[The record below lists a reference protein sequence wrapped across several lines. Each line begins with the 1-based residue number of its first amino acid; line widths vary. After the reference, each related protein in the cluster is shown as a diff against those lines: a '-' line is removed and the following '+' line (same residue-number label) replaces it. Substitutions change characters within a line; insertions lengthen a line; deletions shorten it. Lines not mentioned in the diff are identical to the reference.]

1 MTAAPASVRLFQTHE
16 MEALRRD
23 RRLDPQVFR
32 KLRNDLLKKFE
43 SDEAVLE
50 KYPVAEAIE
59 LHSLKL
65 YQRMDSEID
74 GATKLLFETE
84 SGMLIESVILR
95 IATGRTTL
103 CVSSQIGCA
112 AACDFCAT
120 GKMGIAKNLATE
132 EILDQVVQAGQILR
146 GEDRRLSNI
155 VFMGMGEP
163 LHNEVNVTEAIE
175 LLTASDHFARSPST
189 VLVSTVGVPAG
200 MLQLAKRFPN
210 LNLALSLHSA
220 DQTTREKIIPLGKKA
235 SLTQLHDTILEIQTI
250 QDREFMIEYLMLR
263 DVNDSAKDADRL
275 IDWIG
280 DLRVHVNLIPY
291 NTIEA
296 SPHLHA
302 SSRPVIESFADILK
316 ASGLKT
322 TVRYSL
328 GNDIEAACGQL
339 IRQENRQRAMQA
351 RRTESESDLHVGF
364 LDVRQVVDGLESQK
378 NK

>member
-1 MTAAPASVRLFQTHE
+1 MTTAPASTGLFRADE
-16 MEALRRD
+16 MESLRRAL
-23 RRLDPQVFR
+23 RLDPQVLR

-43 SDEAVLE
+43 PDELVLNRF
-50 KYPVAEAIE
+50 PAADAIE

-84 SGMLIESVILR
+84 SGLLIESVILR

-146 GEDRRLSNI
+146 AEDRRLSNI

-163 LHNEVNVTEAIE
+163 LHNEGNVTEAIR
-175 LLTASDHFARSPST
+175 LLTAADHFARSPST
-189 VLVSTVGVPAG
+189 VLVSTVGVPAA
-200 MLQLAKRFPN
+200 MLRLAKTFPR

-220 DQTTREKIIPLGKKA
+220 DQATRQQIIPLGKKA
-235 SLTQLHDTILEIQTI
+235 SLTQLHDTIQEIQAI

-263 DVNDSAKDADRL
+263 DVNDSAEDAKRL
-275 IDWIG
+275 IDWIAN
-280 DLRVHVNLIPY
+280 LRVHVNLIPY
-291 NTIEA
+291 NSIEA
-296 SPHLHA
+296 SPHLKA
-302 SSRPVIESFADILK
+302 SPRPTIESFADVLK

-322 TVRYSL
+322 TIRYSL

-339 IRQENRQRAMQA
+339 IRQENRQRAIAA
-351 RRTESESDLHVGF
+351 RRTEADCDSHVGF
-364 LDVRQVVDGLESQK
+364 LDVRQVVDGFES
-378 NK
+378 

>member
-1 MTAAPASVRLFQTHE
+1 MTTAPASTGLFRADE
-16 MEALRRD
+16 MESLRRAL
-23 RRLDPQVFR
+23 RLDPQVLR

-43 SDEAVLE
+43 PDELVLNRF
-50 KYPVAEAIE
+50 PAADAIE

-84 SGMLIESVILR
+84 SGLLIESVILR

-146 GEDRRLSNI
+146 AEDRRLSNI

-163 LHNEVNVTEAIE
+163 LHNEANVTEAIR
-175 LLTASDHFARSPST
+175 LLTAADHFARSPST
-189 VLVSTVGVPAG
+189 VLVSTVGVPAA
-200 MLQLAKRFPN
+200 MLRLAKTFPR

-220 DQTTREKIIPLGKKA
+220 DQATRQQIIPLGKKA
-235 SLTQLHDTILEIQTI
+235 SLTQLHDTIQEIQAI

-263 DVNDSAKDADRL
+263 DVNDSAEDAKRL
-275 IDWIG
+275 IDWIAN
-280 DLRVHVNLIPY
+280 LRVHVNLIPY
-291 NTIEA
+291 NSIEA
-296 SPHLHA
+296 SPHLKA
-302 SSRPVIESFADILK
+302 APRPTIESFADVLK
-316 ASGLKT
+316 A
-322 TVRYSL
+322 
-328 GNDIEAACGQL
+328 
-339 IRQENRQRAMQA
+339 
-351 RRTESESDLHVGF
+351 
-364 LDVRQVVDGLESQK
+364 
-378 NK
+378 

>member
-16 MEALRRD
+16 MESLRRD

-200 MLQLAKRFPN
+200 MLRLAKRFPN

-351 RRTESESDLHVGF
+351 RRTESESDSHVGF

>member
-1 MTAAPASVRLFQTHE
+1 MSAAAATHRLFRMDE
-16 MEALRRD
+16 METLRRD
-23 RRLDPQVFR
+23 RRLDPQLIR
-32 KLRNDLLKKFE
+32 QLRNGLLKKFE
-43 SDEAVLE
+43 PDDVVRERFPASDAVQ
-50 KYPVAEAIE
+50 
-59 LHSLKL
+59 LHALKL
-65 YQRMDSEID
+65 FQRMDSEID
-74 GATKLLFETE
+74 GATKLLFETD
-84 SGMLIESVILR
+84 SGLLIESVILR
-95 IATGRTTL
+95 IASGRTTL

-146 GEDRRLSNI
+146 AENRRLSNI

-163 LHNEVNVTEAIE
+163 LHNEANVTEAIQ
-175 LLTASDHFARSPST
+175 LLTAPDHFARSPST
-189 VLVSTVGVPAG
+189 VLVSTVGVPAA
-200 MLQLAKRFPN
+200 MLRLANAFPR

-220 DQTTREKIIPLGKKA
+220 DQATRETIIPLGKKA
-235 SLTQLHDTILEIQTI
+235 SLTQLHDTIQEIQTI

-263 DVNDSAKDADRL
+263 GVNDSAEDAKRL

-296 SPHLHA
+296 SPHLQA
-302 SSRPVIESFADILK
+302 SPRPTIESFADLLK

-328 GNDIEAACGQL
+328 GHDIEAACGQL

-351 RRTESESDLHVGF
+351 RRAAAEGDSHVGF
-364 LDVRQVVDGLESQK
+364 LDVRQVIDGLES
-378 NK
+378 

>member
-16 MEALRRD
+16 MESLRRD

-200 MLQLAKRFPN
+200 MLRLAKRFPN

-364 LDVRQVVDGLESQK
+364 LDVGQVVDGLESQK

>member
-175 LLTASDHFARSPST
+175 LLTAPDHFARSPST

-200 MLQLAKRFPN
+200 MLRLAKRFPN

-235 SLTQLHDTILEIQTI
+235 SLAQLHDAIHEIQTI

-351 RRTESESDLHVGF
+351 RRTESESDSHVGF

>member
-1 MTAAPASVRLFQTHE
+1 

-175 LLTASDHFARSPST
+175 LLTAPDHFARSPST

-200 MLQLAKRFPN
+200 MLRLAKRFPN

-235 SLTQLHDTILEIQTI
+235 SLAQLHDAIHEIQTI

-351 RRTESESDLHVGF
+351 RRTESESDSHVGF